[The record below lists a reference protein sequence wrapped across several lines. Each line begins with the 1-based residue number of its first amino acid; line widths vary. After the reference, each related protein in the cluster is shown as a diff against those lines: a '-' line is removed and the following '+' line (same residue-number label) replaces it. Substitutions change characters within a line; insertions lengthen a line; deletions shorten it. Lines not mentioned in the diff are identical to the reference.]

1 MFVIFLYQVY
11 YRLGLSLVVVKRFE
25 DVMDFFIIVFEFV
38 EIDEEKY
45 DILLQ
50 IIIIGLEVEGMLCI
64 IFNICEENMII
75 QCFYILL
82 IVSCYLIFIDLIFFR
97 FNIFLYVFF
106 YVRWY
111 FKYRRKVVFI
121 NYYLESCG

>member
-50 IIIIGLEVEGMLCI
+50 IIIIGLEVEGMLYI

-97 FNIFLYVFF
+97 FNIFLFF

-111 FKYRRKVVFI
+111 FEYRRKVVFI